1 MKKKLT
7 ILEIAE
13 LADVSK
19 STVSRF
25 LNGGYVSQK
34 NVEKIDKVIKE
45 HNYKPNVFARGI
57 KAKSNGFIG
66 IIVPCLD
73 SFVTSQILMQLD
85 NSLRK
90 NGYVP
95 LIINTDHNYDLE
107 LEGLD
112 DLIRL
117 KVEGIIFFST
127 IITENHKKF
136 FEKNTVPFL
145 IIGQKY
151 KGVPFITNDDFLA
164 GKKIGEYVGEM
175 GHEKVLYLGVYEDDE
190 SVGVIRK
197 SGVIEGLK
205 NYDCQKIDYLRTD
218 FSMEKAEEVIDK
230 YLEKSKP
237 TCIICATDN
246 IAFGAMK
253 AIKKK
258 NLLVPQDISVCGFG
272 GYKISEVLTPSLT
285 TIRFNY
291 KKIGNIATDTIIKLI
306 NENEILNGQFVDF
319 EFIKGETVK
328 NIK

>member
-1 MKKKLT
+1 MEKQLT

-13 LADVSK
+13 MADVGK

-34 NVEKIDKVIKE
+34 NKEKIEKIIKE

-57 KAKSNGFIG
+57 KAKNNKFIG

-73 SFVTSQILMQLD
+73 SFVTSQILMQID

-95 LIINTDHNYDLE
+95 LIINTDHNFDLE
-107 LEGLD
+107 LESLY

-117 KVEGIIFFST
+117 RVEGIILFST
-127 IITENHKKF
+127 IVTEKHKSF
-136 FEKNTVPFL
+136 FEKNNIPFL

-151 KGVPFITNDDFLA
+151 KGVAHILNDDFLA
-164 GKKIGEYVGEM
+164 GKRVGEYVAKK
-175 GHEKVLYLGVYEDDE
+175 GHKKVLYLGVTESDE
-190 SVGVIRK
+190 SVGNIRK
-197 SGVIEGLK
+197 MGVIEGLK
-205 NYDCQKIDYLRTD
+205 KYNCDKIEYLETD
-218 FSMEKAEEVIDK
+218 FSSEKSEKIIDK
-230 YLEKSKP
+230 YLEKIKP

-246 IAFGAMK
+246 IAFGVLK

-258 NLLVPQDISVCGFG
+258 NFLIPDDISICGFG
-272 GYKISEVLTPSLT
+272 GYKISEILTPSLT
-285 TIRFNY
+285 TVRFKY
-291 KKIGNIATDTIIKLI
+291 KKMGNLATETIIKLI
-306 NENEILNGQFVDF
+306 NNEKVLESQFVDF

-328 NIK
+328 EI